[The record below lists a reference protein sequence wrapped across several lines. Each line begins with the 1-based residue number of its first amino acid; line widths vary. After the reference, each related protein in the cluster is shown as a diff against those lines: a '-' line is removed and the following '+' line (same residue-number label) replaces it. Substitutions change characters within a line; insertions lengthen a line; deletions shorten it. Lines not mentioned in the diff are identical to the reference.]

1 MTIDIIM
8 GQKEKK
14 TTQQEPF
21 KFEGIRPFGPTII
34 KGKMPMD
41 LIHLLDKKATKMLG
55 NEQLSKEFNHAQN
68 LAGNVK
74 KEVRYPQSWMSTKE
88 FKPVV
93 HYMGE
98 MVKAYISIPPASE
111 TISPEFVGKLLI
123 ESMWMVSQWAG
134 DFNPFHIHEGQL
146 SGVIYLRIPPGL
158 KQEYSEEDHYPTVGD
173 IVFFHG
179 QAATFSGHKMQH
191 TPKVGDIFLF
201 PNWLSHGVY
210 PFRTK
215 GQERRSVS
223 FNLQLV
229 RKEGDPGRGNAET
242 KRNKDFYSNQN
253 KETHLI
259 HG

>member
-41 LIHLLDKKATKMLG
+41 LIHLLDKKASQMLG

-158 KQEYSEEDHYPTVGD
+158 KQEYSEEDHYPSVGD

-229 RKEGDPGRGNAET
+229 RKEGDPGMGNAET

-259 HG
+259 S

>member
-41 LIHLLDKKATKMLG
+41 LIHLLDKKASQMLG

>member
-41 LIHLLDKKATKMLG
+41 LIHLLDKKASQMLG

-158 KQEYSEEDHYPTVGD
+158 KHEYKEEDHYPTVGD

-223 FNLQLV
+223 FNLELIK
-229 RKEGDPGRGNAET
+229 KEGSTSGNAET
-242 KRNKDFYSNQN
+242 LRNQQFY
-253 KETHLI
+253 KK
-259 HG
+259 

>member
-34 KGKMPMD
+34 KGSVPMN
-41 LIHLLDKKATKMLG
+41 LIHLLDKKASQMLG

-93 HYMGE
+93 HYIGE

-158 KQEYSEEDHYPTVGD
+158 KQEYSEEDHYPSVGD

-229 RKEGDPGRGNAET
+229 RKEGDPGMGNAET

-259 HG
+259 S